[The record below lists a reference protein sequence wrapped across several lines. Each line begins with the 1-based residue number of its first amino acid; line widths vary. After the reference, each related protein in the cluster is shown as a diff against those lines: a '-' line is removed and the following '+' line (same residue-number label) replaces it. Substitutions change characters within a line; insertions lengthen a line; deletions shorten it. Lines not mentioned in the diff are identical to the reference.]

1 MKNNVMKILLSILL
15 ILAGIAAIATCSY
28 FIAVLK
34 DDVSVNSFWLTELAN
49 KQDTRFWVAFGY
61 IVGIISGIG
70 VFGMGSLIIANILY
84 MFTTNKVIKKQNEL
98 EKKGA

>member
-34 DDVSVNSFWLTELAN
+34 DEVAVNSFWLTELAN
-49 KQDTRFWVAFGY
+49 QHDTRFWIAFGY

-84 MFTTNKVIKKQNEL
+84 MFTTNKTLKNNKNRKE
-98 EKKGA
+98 A